1 MAYMYSMHFYDHIF
15 WKPSHMRIQCV
26 PGPSL
31 HRRWSGDESRP
42 LLAHSI
48 ADCTSSIMRSSC
60 SETNLPESD
69 AAECCS
75 NGSTPHNEISD
86 HMRKQK
92 QTRNNKQPLSEINDS
107 ISEELE
113 KRLKE
118 E

>member
-1 MAYMYSMHFYDHIF
+1 MGQFCTLQKENCLRQY
-15 WKPSHMRIQCV
+15 
-26 PGPSL
+26 
-31 HRRWSGDESRP
+31 
-42 LLAHSI
+42 LLCELGS
-48 ADCTSSIMRSSC
+48 D
-60 SETNLPESD
+60 ETNLPESD